1 MLKLCKKGKKMHF
14 KQKAIEKIKK
24 SNLDKEQIHNTI
36 NHIKEWYIED
46 MAEKKFYKELV
57 KKFPFLK
64 SLFE

>member
-1 MLKLCKKGKKMHF
+1 MHF
-14 KQKAIEKIKK
+14 KQKTIEKIKK
-24 SNLDKEQIHNTI
+24 SNLDKDKIHNTI

-46 MAEKKFYKELV
+46 MAEKDFYKELV

>member
-1 MLKLCKKGKKMHF
+1 MHF

-24 SNLDKEQIHNTI
+24 SNLTKEQIHNTL

-46 MAEKKFYKELV
+46 MAEKEFYKELV

-64 SLFE
+64 SVFE

>member
-1 MLKLCKKGKKMHF
+1 MDF

-24 SNLDKEQIHNTI
+24 SNLEKDQIHNTI

-46 MAEKKFYKELV
+46 MAEKEFYKDLV

-64 SLFE
+64 ALFE